1 MVDEDATPVAFL
13 GITETWWRC
22 YMTEAQVQI
31 PGYNLAR
38 CDRQGRIGGG
48 CALYIHD
55 SMAISDQMEYSDR
68 DNNLVAV
75 YIGSKHT
82 VAAVIYRAGSDPDGF
97 QEMMRRLQVFVDFHS
112 QETTVP
118 DVWLAGD
125 FNLPLFKWEGGI
137 PEIIDQPLYNV
148 HGSLWTPTFLP
159 SWFQHP
165 PGAQMFLIC
174 CSPTGQTMSWL

>member
-22 YMTEAQVQI
+22 YMTEAQLQI

-55 SMAISDQMEYSDR
+55 SMAISDQIEYSDR
-68 DNNLVAV
+68 DSNLTAV
-75 YIGSKHT
+75 YIGSKHM
-82 VAAVIYRAGSDPDGF
+82 VAAVVYRVGSNVEGF
-97 QEMMRRLQVFVDFHS
+97 HRMMHGLQGFVDFHS

-118 DVWLAGD
+118 D
-125 FNLPLFKWEGGI
+125 I
-137 PEIIDQPLYNV
+137 
-148 HGSLWTPTFLP
+148 
-159 SWFQHP
+159 
-165 PGAQMFLIC
+165 
-174 CSPTGQTMSWL
+174 